1 MTKGR
6 LQHRNTKLSWRV
18 SAGKLYRKATGVF
31 AMLLVVGCSPAHE
44 APDAP
49 SAPRLVDVATVQLA
63 RSVSRV
69 TLPGRIRPNQETTL
83 SFEVPGQ
90 VEHLGLEVGDTF
102 QQGDTLARLDGGR
115 YRLAY
120 ERSQA
125 AEEEARIGLADAQ
138 RELQRL
144 IALRQGGHTSQ
155 ATLDN
160 AEAAVAGARAR
171 VNSAVASRKLARRDL
186 KQTSLQAPFSG
197 TVARR
202 SAEPGQRVTA
212 NQVVLG
218 LVSSDGGFDVLTH
231 VPENLIGRIQPQS
244 QQTVT
249 VPALDAAQATAR
261 VQHIGTSASSANQ
274 YPVILRVT
282 GPVPGLRSGMTAEI
296 TFEMAAADNAAT
308 PAGAFQ
314 VPLTSLVYPANSKP
328 QVLRLDDANQLRPV
342 TVTVHSVENGV
353 AVVTG
358 EFRVGE
364 RIVARG
370 VEFVSVGERVSV
382 LGQGPQR
389 LH

>member
-1 MTKGR
+1 
-6 LQHRNTKLSWRV
+6 
-18 SAGKLYRKATGVF
+18 
-31 AMLLVVGCSPAHE
+31 MLLVVGCSPAHE
-44 APDAP
+44 APGTP
-49 SAPRLVDVATVQLA
+49 SSPRLVDVVTVQLA

-90 VEHLGLEVGDTF
+90 VEHLDLDVGDTF

-125 AEEEARIGLADAQ
+125 AEEEARIGLADAR

-144 IALRQGGHTSQ
+144 VALRQGGHTSL
-155 ATLDN
+155 AALDN

-186 KQTSLQAPFSG
+186 QQTSLKAPFSG

-202 SAEPGQRVTA
+202 NAEPGQRVAA

-249 VPALDAAQATAR
+249 VPALDAAQTTAR

-296 TFEMAAADNAAT
+296 TFEMAAADNATT

-328 QVLRLDDANQLRPV
+328 QVLRLDDTNQLRTV
-342 TVTVHSVENGV
+342 TVTVHSVKNGV

-370 VEFVSVGERVSV
+370 AEFVSVGERVSV
-382 LGQGPQR
+382 LGRGPQR